1 LSFELSYHSDVEL
14 ALAILFLLGLI
25 ALVVVAERSLRR
37 QAGSG
42 IKRSREER
50 LALGNLETNSARG
63 AGGQGF

>member
-1 LSFELSYHSDVEL
+1 LSFELSYRSNVLL
-14 ALAILFLLGLI
+14 ALGNSLPHRLI
-25 ALVVVAERSLRR
+25 ALVVVAEGSLRR